1 MDFHT
6 ELNKKIKLVD
16 DALEQ
21 LLPTAETN
29 PVTIHQAMRYSIFAG
44 GKRLRPILVIAAA
57 EAVGLEGQK
66 VLPVACALEL
76 IHTYSLIHDDLPAM
90 DNDDYRR
97 GKLTNHKV
105 YGEGMAIL
113 AGDGLL
119 TLAFQLMAQK
129 DGNGYN
135 NEKALLQVISEVALA
150 AGTMGMIG
158 GQVADIEAENTVI
171 DGEALRSIHARKTGA
186 LYRASLRS
194 GAILAGA
201 TQKQLE
207 ALTKYAEALGL
218 AFQITDDILDIEG
231 DESKLGKKVG
241 SDIKNNKATYPALYG
256 LENSKKMAAQALEE
270 AFEALA
276 SFGSEADLLRE
287 IAKYIIKREN

>member
-1 MDFHT
+1 MDFQV

-16 DALEQ
+16 EALDQLMPTVDA
-21 LLPTAETN
+21 N
-29 PVTIHQAMRYSIFAG
+29 PVTIHKAMRYSIFAG
-44 GKRLRPILVIAAA
+44 GKRLRPVLVMAAA
-57 EAVGLEGQK
+57 EALGVDGRQL
-66 VLPVACALEL
+66 LPVACAMEL
-76 IHTYSLIHDDLPAM
+76 IHTYSLIHDDLPSM

-97 GKLTNHKV
+97 GKLTNHKI
-105 YGEGMAIL
+105 YGEGVAIL

-129 DGNGYN
+129 TESGYT
-135 NEKALLQVISEVALA
+135 NEKAILRAITEVAVA
-150 AGTMGMIG
+150 ACTLGMIG
-158 GQVADIEAENTVI
+158 GQVADIEAENKVI

-201 TQKQLE
+201 TEGQLG

-218 AFQITDDILDIEG
+218 AFQITDDVLDIEG

-256 LENSKKMAAQALEE
+256 LETSKQMAAQAVEE
-270 AFEALA
+270 ALGALA
-276 SFGSEADLLRE
+276 IFGPEADLLRE
-287 IAKYIIKREN
+287 IVKYIIKREI